1 MNKVIYHILIVV
13 CLYMLPFSGFA
24 QKVGL
29 VLSGGGA
36 KGLTHIG
43 VIRALEENN
52 IPIDYITGTSM
63 GAIIGGLYASGY
75 SPDEMEMLFKS
86 EDFKLWYKG
95 IIPPRYVYYF
105 KKLDDNPSFI
115 DLDFARNE
123 DKLKL
128 ALPTNL
134 IPAGQIDFAFM
145 ELFTPASAVS
155 ENNFNHLFVPFRSV
169 ATDIYR
175 NVPVVF
181 SKGDLGLSIR
191 ASMTVPFYFKPIEI
205 DSVLLFDGGLV
216 NNFPFDVMQQDFK
229 PDIIIGSAI
238 DFKDRKPKRD
248 DLKLQIWNMMV
259 RKTNYLIPD
268 SLGITIRSPV
278 DHFSFLD
285 FEKLNDIEKAG
296 YESTMAKMESIKS
309 RITRRSD
316 FDQLTRKREE
326 FRSKSPTMIFNNIQV
341 SGVDGSQRFYV
352 IRSIRHK
359 SNTFDLE
366 ELRREYFKIL
376 ADDKIKSL
384 LPTADYNK
392 TTGYYDLQLKAEQQ
406 KPLAVGVGGYF
417 SLSDV
422 NQGYIGLDYRLFNN
436 LPITIQSNINV
447 GKFYSS
453 FMVGSRFN
461 FTTKQ
466 PFSLDLY
473 FIKNRFNYFSGSTE
487 LFFEDKR
494 PHYVIRNEDNIQLD
508 VSFPAKTTSKW
519 EAGINFMNQSNDY
532 YQTTKYT
539 KNDEP
544 DQTTF
549 TTGNLHARFEE
560 KAFNK
565 KQYPTEGKLFKF
577 EAIYMFGTE
586 KEEPGS
592 TSTNILPSRNK
603 HQYIEIELNYEKY
616 FKTSKWLTLGIE
628 TDSYFSTKQFFQN
641 YTATIVSAKSYA
653 PTVNSSIR
661 YLPYLRANNFVAG
674 GLKAIVP
681 VSPSAHLRFEGYYF
695 QPFKE
700 IFSGEN
706 NLPYYSD
713 KLFTSNQFIGCG
725 GIVVHTPFGPASLL
739 LNFFSNSDPRFYF
752 QASFGYLLFNR
763 HEN

>member
-1 MNKVIYHILIVV
+1 MKKVLSCFILLL
-13 CLYMLPFSGFA
+13 CMLPFQGSA

-36 KGLTHIG
+36 KGFAHIG
-43 VIRALEENN
+43 VIRAMEENN

-63 GAIIGGLYASGY
+63 GAIIGGLYAAGY
-75 SPDEMEMLFKS
+75 SPDEMEILFKS
-86 EDFKLWYKG
+86 EDFKLWSRG
-95 IIPPRYVYYF
+95 IIPPKYVYYF
-105 KKLDDNPSFI
+105 KKLDENPSFI

-128 ALPTNL
+128 ALPTNI
-134 IPAGQIDFAFM
+134 IPPGQIDFAFM
-145 ELFTPASAVS
+145 ELFSTTNAVA
-155 ENNFNHLFVPFRSV
+155 ENNFDNLFIPFRCV
-169 ATDIYR
+169 ATDIYL
-175 NVPVVF
+175 NKPVVF
-181 SKGDLGLSIR
+181 SKGDLGQAIR
-191 ASMTVPFYFKPIEI
+191 ASMTVPFFFKPIEI

-216 NNFPFDVMQQDFK
+216 NNFPTDVMRQEFK
-229 PDIIIGSAI
+229 PDIMIGSAI
-238 DFKDRKPKRD
+238 DFKDRKPKKD
-248 DLKLQIWNMMV
+248 DVKLQIWNMMV
-259 RKTNYLIPD
+259 RKTIYSIPD
-268 SLGITIRSPV
+268 SLGITIKSPV
-278 DHFSFLD
+278 DNFTFLD
-285 FEKLNDIEKAG
+285 FDRLTEIENAG
-296 YESTMAKMESIKS
+296 YKAALAQIETIKS
-309 RITRRSD
+309 RISRRVD
-316 FDQLTRKREE
+316 FDQLTRRREE
-326 FRSKSPTMIFNNIQV
+326 YRSKSPRMVFNNIQV
-341 SGVDGSQRFYV
+341 SGVDGSQRYYV
-352 IRSIRHK
+352 IQSIRHNSK
-359 SNTFDLE
+359 TFDLE

-392 TTGYYDLQLKAEQQ
+392 NTGYFDLQLKAEQQ

-436 LPITIQSNINV
+436 LPITIQTNIHV

-494 PHYVIRNEDNIQLD
+494 PHYVIRNDDNIQFD

-519 EAGINFMNQSNDY
+519 EAGINFLNQSNDY
-532 YQTTKYT
+532 YQTINYT

-549 TTGNLHARFEE
+549 TAGNIHARFEE
-560 KAFNK
+560 KALNK
-565 KQYPTEGKLFKF
+565 KQYPTEGKMFKF
-577 EAIYMFGTE
+577 ETAYMFGTE
-586 KEEPGS
+586 KEEPGT
-592 TSTNILPSRNK
+592 TSTNKLNYRK
-603 HQYIEIELNYEKY
+603 DHQYLEIEMSYERY
-616 FKTSKWLTLGIE
+616 FKSTNWLTLGIE
-628 TDSYFSTKQFFQN
+628 TNSYFSTKKLFNN
-641 YTATIVSAKSYA
+641 YSSSLISAKSFT

-661 YLPYLRANNFVAG
+661 YLPYLRANNYVAG
-674 GLKAIVP
+674 GLKAIIP
-681 VSPSAHLRFEGYYF
+681 ISPSAHIRLEGYYF
-695 QPFKE
+695 QPFEELLSTSDNK
-700 IFSGEN
+700 
-706 NLPYYSD
+706 PYYSD
-713 KLFTSNQFIGCG
+713 QLFTSNQYVGCG
-725 GIVVHTPFGPASLL
+725 GIVIHTPFGPASLL
-739 LNFFSNSDPRFYF
+739 LNYFSNSDPRLYF

>member
-1 MNKVIYHILIVV
+1 MKKVIYLFLL
-13 CLYMLPFSGFA
+13 CLYMSPYSGLA

-36 KGLTHIG
+36 KGLAHIG

-63 GAIIGGLYASGY
+63 GAIVGGLYAAGY
-75 SPDEMEMLFKS
+75 SPDEMETLFKS
-86 EDFKLWYKG
+86 EDFKLWFKG

-105 KKLDDNPSFI
+105 KKLDENPSFI

-123 DKLKL
+123 DKMKL
-128 ALPTNL
+128 ALPTNI
-134 IPAGQIDFAFM
+134 IPPGQIDFTFM
-145 ELFTPASAVS
+145 ELFSPANAIA
-155 ENNFNHLFVPFRSV
+155 ENNFDQLFVPFRCV
-169 ATDIYR
+169 ATDIYL
-175 NVPVVF
+175 NKPVVLR
-181 SKGDLGLSIR
+181 KGDLGLAIR
-191 ASMTVPFYFKPIEI
+191 ASMTVPFFFKPIEI
-205 DSVLLFDGGLV
+205 DSVLLFDGGLT
-216 NNFPFDVMQQDFK
+216 NNFPYDVMNQELK
-229 PDIIIGSAI
+229 PDIMIGSAI
-238 DFKDRKPKRD
+238 DFKDKRPKKD

-268 SLGITIRSPV
+268 SLGITIKSPV
-278 DHFSFLD
+278 ESFAFLD
-285 FEKLNDIEKAG
+285 FDRFNEIEKVG
-296 YESTMAKMESIKS
+296 YDAAMSQIASIKS
-309 RITRRSD
+309 RISRRAD
-316 FDQLTRKREE
+316 QEQLTRRREE
-326 FRSKSPTMIFNNIQV
+326 YRSKSPSMVFSNIQV
-341 SGVDGSQRFYV
+341 SGVDGSQRYYV
-352 IRSIRHK
+352 IQSIRHK
-359 SNTFDLE
+359 SKTFDLE

-392 TTGYYDLQLKAEQQ
+392 NSGYFDLQLKAEQQ

-436 LPITIQSNINV
+436 LPITFQTNIHV

-453 FMVGSRFN
+453 FMLGSRFN

-487 LFFEDKR
+487 LFFENKR
-494 PHYVIRNEDNIQLD
+494 PHYVIRNDDNIQFD

-519 EAGINFMNQSNDY
+519 EAGINFLNQSNDY
-532 YQTTKYT
+532 YQTTNYT
-539 KNDEP
+539 SNDEP

-549 TTGNLHARFEE
+549 TAGNVHARFEE

-565 KQYPTEGKLFKF
+565 KQYPTEGKMFKF
-577 EAIYMFGTE
+577 ETSYIFGTE

-592 TSTNILPSRNK
+592 TSTNLPYRK
-603 HQYIEIELNYEKY
+603 EHQYLQVELNYERY
-616 FKTSKWLTLGIE
+616 FKSSKWLILGIE
-628 TDSYFSTKQFFQN
+628 SESYFSTKKLFNN
-641 YTATIVSAKSYA
+641 YSSSLISAKSYA
-653 PTVNSSIR
+653 PTVNSTIR
-661 YLPYLRANNFVAG
+661 YLPYLRANNYVAG
-674 GLKAIVP
+674 GLKAIIP
-681 VSPSAHLRFEGYYF
+681 ISPSAHIRLEGYYF
-695 QPFKE
+695 QPFQELLRKD
-700 IFSGEN
+700 N
-706 NLPYYSD
+706 TPYYSEQ
-713 KLFTSNQFIGCG
+713 LFTSNQFIGSG
-725 GIVVHTPFGPASLL
+725 GIVIHTPFGPASLL
-739 LNFFSNSDPRFYF
+739 LNYFSNSEPRFYL